1 MPFGGTTSFGAMAHH
16 IPDGGSCLVCF
27 GPHVGVDYDGKVGSV
42 NRRGRAHPGAC
53 CGSACAAC
61 AHVTA
66 VHKGEADPADPKVF
80 SDPIESQQA
89 MVGQLLLPY
98 AATLAKSP
106 EPMVDLPLSLYEI
119 QKKMMDDIVGKASGE
134 VAGEGK
140 IALLGGVQINTP
152 EPETD
157 YFLPLTFELRS
168 NKNEKIKD
176 LMWA

>member
-1 MPFGGTTSFGAMAHH
+1 
-16 IPDGGSCLVCF
+16 
-27 GPHVGVDYDGKVGSV
+27 
-42 NRRGRAHPGAC
+42 
-53 CGSACAAC
+53 
-61 AHVTA
+61 VTA
-66 VHKGEADPADPKVF
+66 VHKGEAQPADPKVF

-140 IALLGGVQINTP
+140 IALLGGVPINTP